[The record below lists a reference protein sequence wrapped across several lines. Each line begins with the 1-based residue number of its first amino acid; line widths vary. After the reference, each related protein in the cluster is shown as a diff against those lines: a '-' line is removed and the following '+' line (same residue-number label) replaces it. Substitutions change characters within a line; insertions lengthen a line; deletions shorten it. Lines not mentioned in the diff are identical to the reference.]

1 MDGERVSQGPLQ
13 IGVHPPAQG
22 QGRYQVAEAV
32 MKEHQVGRFPR
43 HGGTPP
49 AHGHTDVGRLE
60 GRRIIHAVT
69 GHGHHGTAGQ
79 RR

>member
-13 IGVHPPAQG
+13 IGVH
-22 QGRYQVAEAV
+22 
-32 MKEHQVGRFPR
+32 
-43 HGGTPP
+43 PP